1 MEAYINLHFL
11 CHWITTTQG
20 LLVKLLNICVQVLTL
35 ILARSSKFCQSE
47 LCFNASKFGVE

>member
-20 LLVKLLNICVQVLTL
+20 LLVKLLNICVQVLPL
-35 ILARSSKFCQSE
+35 ILARSSKLCQSE